1 MLQVPAKEGE
11 NVTDISFLIKN
22 QSNQGSVSDIPFI
35 DPAIVN
41 TTDFPEQEEIE
52 GVSLVFKKY
61 IYVCFCFCCNLESF
75 GASLHS
81 RPNVRFFHLQT
92 ILFLQNRSSRCCK
105 RDSPGPGREEADAQ
119 SIQRHGQ
126 RRNARMGP
134 SGHFAGPVDGHFGSS
149 AGAHP
154 S

>member
-52 GVSLVFKKY
+52 GVSLVIKKY
-61 IYVCFCFCCNLESF
+61 IYVHFCFCCHLESF
-75 GASLHS
+75 RAPLHS
-81 RPNVRFFHLQT
+81 RPNVS
-92 ILFLQNRSSRCCK
+92 LFLS
-105 RDSPGPGREEADAQ
+105 EALLLL
-119 SIQRHGQ
+119 
-126 RRNARMGP
+126 
-134 SGHFAGPVDGHFGSS
+134 
-149 AGAHP
+149 
-154 S
+154 

>member
-22 QSNQGSVSDIPFI
+22 QSIQGSISDIPFI

-61 IYVCFCFCCNLESF
+61 IYVCVCFCCHLESF

-81 RPNVRFFHLQT
+81 
-92 ILFLQNRSSRCCK
+92 
-105 RDSPGPGREEADAQ
+105 
-119 SIQRHGQ
+119 
-126 RRNARMGP
+126 
-134 SGHFAGPVDGHFGSS
+134 
-149 AGAHP
+149 
-154 S
+154 